1 MRAAYLAPFVGAF
14 SLVMAPLAGAVEK
27 KGEAPQAQ
35 VQGPAS
41 DEPGGVEGHGAECNP
56 KNPGAVHIKML
67 GAPGDSFSVTLKC
80 GAVQVAR
87 CVATV
92 PAGAAGASCTANGK
106 LVRGRADC
114 SLGRGHNNSP
124 RANPRD
130 WGCAY

>member
-1 MRAAYLAPFVGAF
+1 MRAAYLAPLVGALSF
-14 SLVMAPLAGAVEK
+14 VMAPLAGAVEK
-27 KGEAPQAQ
+27 PGPAPEAQA
-35 VQGPAS
+35 QGPAS
-41 DEPGGVEGHGAECNP
+41 DEAGGVEGHGADCNP
-56 KNPGAVHIKML
+56 QNPGAVHIKML

-92 PAGAAGASCTANGK
+92 AAGAAVASCTARGK
-106 LVRGRADC
+106 LVPGRASC
-114 SLGRGHNNSP
+114 TLGRGMKNSP